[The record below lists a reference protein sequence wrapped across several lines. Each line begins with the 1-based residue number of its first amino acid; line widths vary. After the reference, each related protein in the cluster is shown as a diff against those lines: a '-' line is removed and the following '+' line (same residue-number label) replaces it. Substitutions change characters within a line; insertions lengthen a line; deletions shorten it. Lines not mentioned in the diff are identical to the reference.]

1 MSKYTVVQS
10 DIDFK
15 WRVMQTR
22 DVPYGVCFSIG
33 NTKEDAIR
41 TASFLG
47 IKRSEI
53 QDY

>member
-1 MSKYTVVQS
+1 MKYAVVQS
-10 DIDFK
+10 EIDFK
-15 WRVMQTR
+15 WRVMER
-22 DVPYGVCFSIG
+22 EDAPYGVCFSIG

-41 TASFLG
+41 IASLLG